1 MIHFLSNCGDGNV
14 LLGKDAEQISDF
26 YAVKVDSDWEG
37 LNSFGISIYSE
48 GQRCRL
54 ARWKTIDSR

>member
-48 GQRCRL
+48 GHGPEPHG
-54 ARWKTIDSR
+54 